1 MFFNL
6 DIVNSDQL
14 LNIMDAQ
21 IQFVEFVEVEANVC
35 SCTDEIKKIEEEIQA
50 HTIQHERLNKEYYE
64 NLIAHLKKD
73 VAIRQL
79 KQKKNKH
86 KNQFNDFRGVFSPSA
101 IKELESMIGTSAKV
115 STFVLKALTNL
126 YHDELPRL
134 KQKTYSG
141 RSKEALTPEKS
152 EILKKLLTKRIDLEE
167 ENVEIGKQRKLRFGK
182 HVKTGIENINNRYQ
196 ESNPQN

>member
-64 NLIAHLKKD
+64 NLYPTTETKK
-73 VAIRQL
+73 
-79 KQKKNKH
+79 KQTQKPI
-86 KNQFNDFRGVFSPSA
+86 QRFSRGLFT
-101 IKELESMIGTSAKV
+101 IC
-115 STFVLKALTNL
+115 
-126 YHDELPRL
+126 Y
-134 KQKTYSG
+134 
-141 RSKEALTPEKS
+141 
-152 EILKKLLTKRIDLEE
+152 
-167 ENVEIGKQRKLRFGK
+167 QRA
-182 HVKTGIENINNRYQ
+182 
-196 ESNPQN
+196 